1 MSKYYDEYFQ
11 QKLRDK
17 SAISFSLSELETEIT
32 QVQAICKFLISELEL
47 KEDTALSI
55 VVNMSLK
62 IRNEFYSKIKNKI
75 QNED

>member
-17 SAISFSLSELETEIT
+17 SAISFSLRALETEIT

-47 KEDTALSI
+47 KEDTALNI
-55 VVNMSLK
+55 ADGMPLK
-62 IRNEFYSKIKNKI
+62 IRNEFYDKIKNKI